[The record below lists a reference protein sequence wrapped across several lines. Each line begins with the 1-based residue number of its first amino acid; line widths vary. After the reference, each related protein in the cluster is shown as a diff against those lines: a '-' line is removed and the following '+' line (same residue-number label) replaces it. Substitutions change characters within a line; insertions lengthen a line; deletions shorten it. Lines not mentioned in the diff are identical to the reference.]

1 MLPVPRFGAGRHR
14 RRRRIGGFIVPLAAA
29 LTTGVGAI
37 KTFKDIKNA
46 KRVLEEQQRHH
57 RALEQIARERGVRIG
72 AGKRK
77 KGLEEN

>member
-1 MLPVPRFGAGRHR
+1 MLTAG
-14 RRRRIGGFIVPLAAA
+14 L
-29 LTTGVGAI
+29 GAI
-37 KTFKDIKNA
+37 KNWKDIKNS

-77 KGLEEN
+77 KKIGGKLKKRKGNCARRNLRFL